1 MENNTETN
9 KIETITETSATNST
23 VENTIDTTPAIKQL
37 TARLYMKPSAEAV
50 EYLRLIAPK
59 ELRGLIEKPALWR
72 SLKTSN
78 KAEALESAAPV
89 AVAFH
94 EFMQELTSEHLGDN
108 APEVNLSIEIE
119 AENFVDLMEKADREY
134 IDDIKADLRK
144 SFYQEPKT
152 PKKSVPE
159 KQKLET
165 TVIDPAA
172 SKRLQ
177 SFKRKRK
184 TRQNG
189 RNNDRRN

>member
-1 MENNTETN
+1 MENNTETT

-23 VENTIDTTPAIKQL
+23 VESTIVTTPATKQL

-50 EYLRLIAPK
+50 EYLRLIVPK
-59 ELRGLIEKPALWR
+59 ELRGLVKKPALWR
-72 SLKTSN
+72 SLKTSD
-78 KAEALESAAPV
+78 KAEALASAAPV

-94 EFMQELTSEHLGDN
+94 EFMQELVTEHLGDN
-108 APEVNLSIEIE
+108 APEVNLSTEIK
-119 AENFVDLMEKADREY
+119 AENFVDLMEKADSED
-134 IDDIKADLRK
+134 ISVIKADLRK
-144 SFYQEPKT
+144 SFFQEPKT
-152 PKKSVPE
+152 SKKSAPV

-165 TVIDPAA
+165 AVIDPSA

-184 TRQNG
+184 TRRNG

>member
-1 MENNTETN
+1 MENNAETT
-9 KIETITETSATNST
+9 KIETIAEASATNST
-23 VENTIDTTPAIKQL
+23 VENTIGTTPATKQL

-50 EYLRLIAPK
+50 EYLRLIVPK

-78 KAEALESAAPV
+78 RAEALAAAAPV

-94 EFMQELTSEHLGDN
+94 EFMQEITTEHLGDN
-108 APEVNLSIEIE
+108 APEVNLSTEIE
-119 AENFVDLMEKADREY
+119 ADNFVDLMEKADRE
-134 IDDIKADLRK
+134 DINVMKIDLRK
-144 SFYQEPKT
+144 SFFQVSKA
-152 PKKSVPE
+152 PKKSAPA
-159 KQKLET
+159 KQNLET
-165 TVIDPAA
+165 ADIDPSV